1 MRIEWARINDKSHYF
16 IDGVKINNDALS
28 TIIKGVYGGEVCCS
42 MFRDLFSNGFVIV
55 EKYVGSGNEQLI
67 EQLDRANKKIAA
79 LEKKVTELTLENLY
93 LKA

>member
-67 EQLDRANKKIAA
+67 EQLDRANKKITV

>member
-16 IDGVKINNDALS
+16 IEGVKINNDALS

-67 EQLDRANKKIAA
+67 EQLAAPIKKSPC
-79 LEKKVTELTLENLY
+79 
-93 LKA
+93 LKRKLRS